1 MLDAGQDCGVADLV
15 AIEVKDRQ
23 NGPVSDRV
31 EKLVGL
37 PCGSQGA
44 RFRFTVADDAGDNQI
59 GIVECGPESMTERV
73 SQLAAFVNGPRRRRC
88 NMAGNP
94 TRKRELLKQL
104 FQPNFVLADI
114 RINLAI

>member
-1 MLDAGQDCGVADLV
+1 MLDAGQDRGVADLV

-23 NGPVSDRV
+23 NGPVGDRV

-44 RFRFTVADDAGDNQI
+44 GFRFTVADDAGDNQI
-59 GIVECGPESMTERV
+59 GIVECGPEGMAERV
-73 SQLAAFVNGPRRRRC
+73 SQLAAFVNGPRRRRR

-94 TRKRELLKQL
+94 PGNENCLNSFFSPASSWLI
-104 FQPNFVLADI
+104 FG
-114 RINLAI
+114 